1 MNSINA
7 IPASIRHAFV
17 MADGSPLED
26 SWLCHIYADDLA
38 KQDEYPS
45 LADKIERIL
54 KEEELLSLRN
64 VATGLLMFLT
74 KYYNKV
80 KQTNP
85 PKFVLNSE
93 NKEIS
98 IFIVEFKKL
107 ILKLDNACLHSEVN
121 SSANKYEDIIAKM
134 REMEFYL
141 EKLNVWAKNKFTEV
155 IK

>member
-1 MNSINA
+1 MSHIESNTEELNYTFDYSFSI
-7 IPASIRHAFV
+7 
-17 MADGSPLED
+17 
-26 SWLCHIYADDLA
+26 
-38 KQDEYPS
+38 
-45 LADKIERIL
+45 
-54 KEEELLSLRN
+54 EELLSLRN